1 MLPHAL
7 LPKST
12 VYAYFAQG
20 RDDGTWTRM
29 VKALRE
35 RNRVAAGREPTPR
48 AACIASPSVKPTE
61 VGGPERGDDG
71 GKKIQGRQ
79 RHLLVDPLGLLSAVL
94 MTSAGL
100 DDGVAAPLRL
110 AHVTRAELPRLGVIF
125 ADQKYHNQVFEAWL
139 AEHRVGWRLDV
150 TMRPTG
156 TKGFTPLAKRWVVA
170 RTHAGHGRYRRHRKD
185 YERKVASS
193 TAMIQLSNI
202 HLMTNKLVPGI
213 RPAFHSRKEAA

>member
-125 ADQKYHNQVFEAWL
+125 ADQKYHNDVFEAWL
-139 AEHRVGWRLDV
+139 AEPRAGWRLAIK
-150 TMRPTG
+150 MRPEG
-156 TKGFTPLAKRWVVA
+156 PQGFTPLAKRWVVE
-170 RTHAGHGRYRRHRKD
+170 RTNAWHGRSRRHSKD
-185 YERKVASS
+185 YERTGESS
-193 TAMIQLSNI
+193 TAMIQISNI
-202 HLMTNKLVPGI
+202 HRMLNKLVACSY
-213 RPAFHSRKEAA
+213 PAFHYRTEAA